1 MLAVYCEK
9 VGEMPLRIY
18 LTNRVLVE
26 ESGTV
31 LLDER
36 RLMGRQGRL
45 AFAYL
50 VGERL
55 RAVSRDELAEEL
67 WLGAVPPP
75 WERSLSALI
84 SKLRALLA
92 SADIP
97 DVTLPVPSATI
108 NYCCRP
114 TSGSTWKPPAR
125 PSTARKV
132 HCGETNR
139 ERLGDGHKWLTRSL
153 EGPS

>member
-1 MLAVYCEK
+1 MVSPPFLALYYATLVVWMLAACCEN

-18 LTNRVLVE
+18 LTSRVLVE
-26 ESGTV
+26 DSGTV

-50 VGERL
+50 VGEHL
-55 RAVSRDELAEEL
+55 RVVSRDELAEEL
-67 WLGAVPPP
+67 WLDAVTPS

-92 SADIP
+92 STGIP
-97 DVTLPVPSATI
+97 DVA
-108 NYCCRP
+108 
-114 TSGSTWKPPAR
+114 
-125 PSTARKV
+125 
-132 HCGETNR
+132 
-139 ERLGDGHKWLTRSL
+139 LT
-153 EGPS
+153 